1 MVERVI
7 MARNET
13 ASHNQRVLFASGD
26 ACHLPF
32 RDGVFDST
40 FCVAVLQHIRDVDA
54 AIREFARVTRVG
66 GRIVAVEPDNSAR
79 YTYSAT
85 AAGRR
90 AFEVS
95 AQFFSALAS
104 ARGEVMDAAVG
115 PKLPALFA
123 SCGIEPIE
131 VRLFPVAQSQ
141 LGVPGDDVWT
151 RRRGVA
157 EQLVDQA
164 PSNEVRVLGRE
175 YLDALDA

>member
-1 MVERVI
+1 
-7 MARNET
+7 
-13 ASHNQRVLFASGD
+13 
-26 ACHLPF
+26 
-32 RDGVFDST
+32 
-40 FCVAVLQHIRDVDA
+40 
-54 AIREFARVTRVG
+54 
-66 GRIVAVEPDNSAR
+66 VAVEPDNSAR

-175 YLDALDA
+175 YLDALDAYARETAKAGSSFVEIQHTMLFATVGQKAD